1 MTSILLY
8 LKLPSFKTVMHNATV
23 TAAIA
28 DEQWCYTVGLL
39 KSASFIVFLYFL

>member
-1 MTSILLY
+1 MTSILVY

-28 DEQWCYTVGLL
+28 DEQWCCTVGYLNQL
-39 KSASFIVFLYFL
+39 VL